1 MHDAGNTFDENFVR
15 NSIYGLSGLN
25 FAVVDDD
32 ITVQAAMSS
41 RSQSISPG
49 MLFGGPKNVLI

>member
-1 MHDAGNTFDENFVR
+1 MHDAGNTFDDNFAR
-15 NSIYGLSGLN
+15 NSIYGLSGLT

-41 RSQSISPG
+41 RSQSVSPG
-49 MLFGGPKNVLI
+49 ILGVVH